1 MTSKI
6 GYLQCHLGNMKGSNN
21 SNNKSKTIVTTQ
33 NGKQDT
39 NFDKWRMMG
48 RVLVENISKWQ

>member
-39 NFDKWRMMG
+39 NFDKLRMMG
-48 RVLVENISKWQ
+48 RVLVENISK